1 MKNNTYGFNDNM
13 ILDKLIDIFDGKNI
27 EEIDFS
33 ENNINIIKD
42 KLSDSISFDDVKESS
57 FILADSVVGE
67 CNNDNIL
74 DYIKDVIAYLQ
85 NSSFDIAKASIKG
98 IEFDI
103 MVDDNP
109 DEVFNNFYTMYDE
122 IYGISDMLSDFGLK

>member
-85 NSSFDIAKASIKG
+85 NSSFDIAKTSIKG

>member
-27 EEIDFS
+27 EEID
-33 ENNINIIKD
+33 INIIKD

-85 NSSFDIAKASIKG
+85 NSSFDIAKTSIKG

-122 IYGISDMLSDFGLK
+122 MYGISDMLSDFGLK